1 MTESQKKILVGSHG
15 AMIKEIGSLARK
27 DLQDLFEKK
36 VYLDLHVKVSAGWQ
50 TRDTITQKILGKK

>member
-1 MTESQKKILVGSHG
+1 
-15 AMIKEIGSLARK
+15 MIKEIGTLARK